1 VTTEGCCMLLCFHSR
16 TPTLGRTSALAL
28 ALTLSTAPKHVGGKP
43 KQASESFVRR
53 ALRRDTPP
61 IAAVARYYFIDQ
73 SLFPIPFPPD
83 ATVINITHYG

>member
-1 VTTEGCCMLLCFHSR
+1 MLLCFHSR

-43 KQASESFVRR
+43 KQASTRGRNPESFVRR